1 LFGLQSYD
9 KSNRSYSSYRTSKAL
24 SAARSAYEGAE
35 QEQKDIEDSIDE
47 INSKLSQNYGLEDE
61 FAKLD
66 DDCFDHDSGEY
77 TYTLCMFGSVTQ
89 KSNKDHTS
97 TDLGTF
103 AKWIGAESKDDPQH
117 YTQMLYENGAR
128 CWNGPARSVKVY
140 LECGAKNEIL
150 SVSEPEKCEYH
161 MKMITPAVC
170 LENNSPKIVHDE

>member
-1 LFGLQSYD
+1 
-9 KSNRSYSSYRTSKAL
+9 L

-47 INSKLSQNYGLEDE
+47 INSKLSLNYGLKDE
-61 FAKLD
+61 FATLD
-66 DDCFDHDSGEY
+66 DECFDHDSGD
-77 TYTLCMFGSVTQ
+77 
-89 KSNKDHTS
+89 N
-97 TDLGTF
+97 F

-140 LECGAKNEIL
+140 LECGAENQIL